1 MEEKQMDL
9 EAPLLS
15 VRRFSAGP
23 SASPTLLAEEE
34 GEARPPPPRR
44 ASLPYYKS
52 DLKSGPV
59 RVPGVVPFVWEQTP
73 GLPKNGARSA
83 VDGGGKVMMV
93 SKLPHGR
100 IQNGKGGNLLRDG
113 LAPSVKIGSSV
124 RTRKAV
130 TFVPDAG
137 TANSYE
143 SSEDVPRIVVDE
155 RVEKF
160 EKKDKVENADRIEM
174 PVKAENMEEIEVEET
189 VENEERIE
197 KAEKVEKKLE
207 KQPVSASENHNKED
221 DVEEDAFS
229 DALDTLSRSES
240 FFMNCSVSGISGIPD
255 VANLSG
261 SFLKDPELRD
271 FMIERF
277 LPAAQAMASDS
288 PHYTFKKS
296 AAPPREATKL
306 LEMAETSGPARR
318 PVPVPL
324 QKNSTY
330 LEQYANELEEE
341 GTYDEDNEDE
351 ECYDDTGHFPSKGCG
366 LLPQFCLK
374 SSFCLLNPVPGMKV
388 RGGHLPPAR
397 GKTGSPQIKNVYP
410 VSLVQVEELSWEA
423 AYGKKL
429 CQEHSPQKEV
439 IGKLRSESDTLA
451 ADCSSTFG
459 NSAATGGTTPDKND
473 GHPSTVHEGKD
484 SVRIL
489 SRESN
494 CSKITGSDAG
504 EQSIGSYGEI
514 NHSNRMGSESMSS
527 LLDKTLRV
535 DSGNRPGSSDSKASS
550 FYTVNDTRSMMTSG
564 EIGIDSWSSWS
575 RESIVSGA
583 NKKNAL
589 QPEVST
595 LSMPVSLFPSERL
608 NNGNM
613 DIDDN
618 RNCGNDSEPLH
629 LKSNISPLLSLLPP
643 PLPKSPSESWLS
655 RTLPSI
661 SSKNP
666 APQSLLGIQLRNR
679 KQTVQTPS
687 NDVKQEKNIRPS
699 RPRRRQIRFAEVLAK
714 PDSQISEI

>member
-1 MEEKQMDL
+1 MEEKKMDL

-23 SASPTLLAEEE
+23 SASPTLLPEEE

-83 VDGGGKVMMV
+83 VDSGGKVMKV
-93 SKLPHGR
+93 PKLPPGR
-100 IQNGKGGNLLRDG
+100 IQNGKGGNSFRDA
-113 LAPSVKIGSSV
+113 LAPAVKVGSSV

-130 TFVPDAG
+130 TFAPDAG

-143 SSEDVPRIVVDE
+143 SSEDVPKIVVDE
-155 RVEKF
+155 RVEKI
-160 EKKDKVENADRIEM
+160 EKENKVENADRIEM
-174 PVKAENMEEIEVEET
+174 PVKTENMEEIEVEET
-189 VENEERIE
+189 VESEERIE

-221 DVEEDAFS
+221 NVEEDAFS

-255 VANLSG
+255 VAKFSG
-261 SFLKDPELRD
+261 NFLKDPELRD

-277 LPAAQAMASDS
+277 LPAAQAMSSDS

-296 AAPPREATKL
+296 AAPPRAATKL
-306 LEMAETSGPARR
+306 LERVETSDPAKR
-318 PVPVPL
+318 PPIPL
-324 QKNSTY
+324 QKNY
-330 LEQYANELEEE
+330 AYPEQYAKELEEE
-341 GTYDEDNEDE
+341 DTYDEDNEDGEDE

-388 RGGHLPPAR
+388 RGRHLPSAR
-397 GKTGSPQIKNVYP
+397 GKSGSPQIKNVYP
-410 VSLVQVEELSWEA
+410 ISLVQVEELSWEA
-423 AYGKKL
+423 VYGKKL
-429 CQEHSPQKEV
+429 GLEHSPQKEV
-439 IGKLRSESDTLA
+439 IGKLSESDTLT
-451 ADCSSTFG
+451 ADCSSAFG
-459 NSAATGGTTPDKND
+459 NSVATGGTTPDKND
-473 GHPSTVHEGKD
+473 GHPSTVHERKD
-484 SVRIL
+484 SVGIL

-494 CSKITGSDAG
+494 CSKIDGSDAG
-504 EQSIGSYGEI
+504 EKSSGSYREI
-514 NHSNRMGSESMSS
+514 NHSNQIGSESMSS

-550 FYTVNDTRSMMTSG
+550 FYAVSDTRSMMSSG
-564 EIGIDSWSSWS
+564 EIGIDSWS
-575 RESIVSGA
+575 RESIVAGA
-583 NKKNAL
+583 DKKNAL
-589 QPEVST
+589 QPEVT
-595 LSMPVSLFPSERL
+595 KVSMPISLFPSKRL

-613 DIDDN
+613 DVDDN
-618 RNCGNDSEPLH
+618 RNRGNDSEPLH
-629 LKSNISPLLSLLPP
+629 LKSGINPLLSLLPP

-655 RTLPSI
+655 RTLPSV

-666 APQSLLGIQLRNR
+666 TPQSLLGIQLQNR

-687 NDVKQEKNIRPS
+687 NDVKQETNIRPS
-699 RPRRRQIRFAEVLAK
+699 RSRRRQIRFAEVLSK
-714 PDSQISEI
+714 PDSQI